1 MNPLRRPQQAGAGDG
16 APSSVGGAPM
26 SSGGADADLAWLRR
40 LHQAGA
46 GGGAPTAAR
55 AVPDPER
62 LWMMPVN
69 GGSAPTGTQ

>member
-46 GGGAPTAAR
+46 GGSSYRRRHRSHPGLKVTKLFN
-55 AVPDPER
+55 VCC
-62 LWMMPVN
+62 V
-69 GGSAPTGTQ
+69 